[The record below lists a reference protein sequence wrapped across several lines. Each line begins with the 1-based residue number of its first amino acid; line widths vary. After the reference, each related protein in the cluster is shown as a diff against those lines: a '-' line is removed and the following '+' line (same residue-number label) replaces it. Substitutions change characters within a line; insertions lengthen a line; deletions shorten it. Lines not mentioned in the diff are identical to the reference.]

1 MATADGAL
9 TERGESLWTSLTGDP
24 SLQRYVPFA
33 LAALYGLLAIGT
45 APPVRHASREGLRRT
60 PARVR
65 GPRCRSTT
73 D

>member
-9 TERGESLWTSLTGDP
+9 TEHGESLWTSLTDDP

-33 LAALYGLLAIGT
+33 LAALYGLLAIGA
-45 APPVRHASREGLRRT
+45 APPVRRAPREGFRRT